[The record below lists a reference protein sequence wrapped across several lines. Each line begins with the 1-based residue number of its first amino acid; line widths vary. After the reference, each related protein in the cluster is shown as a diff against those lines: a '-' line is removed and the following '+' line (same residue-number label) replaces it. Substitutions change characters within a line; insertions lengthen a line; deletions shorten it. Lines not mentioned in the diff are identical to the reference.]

1 MIKEKI
7 IFESTLTGKIYDSL
21 TDALKAEKSEQTDS
35 SMLINKF
42 REVAREFREKLNNI
56 NMRYTELKHETIE
69 LHRKYDPILNSMAKV
84 LNSMGVDVSKI
95 DNTDS
100 EKYDT
105 VIHES
110 HPKARIV
117 KVHTSSF
124 RKSDFSQQL

>member
-21 TDALKAEKSEQTDS
+21 KTALEAEKSEQTDS
-35 SMLINKF
+35 SKLINKF

-56 NMRYTELKHETIE
+56 NMRYTELKHETAE
-69 LHRKYDPILNSMAKV
+69 LHRKYDPVLNSMAEA
-84 LNSMGVDVSKI
+84 LNSMGVDISKI

-100 EKYDT
+100 EKSDE
-105 VIHES
+105 IFPES
-110 HPKARIV
+110 HSKVRVV
-117 KVHTSSF
+117 KVHASSF

>member
-7 IFESTLTGKIYDSL
+7 IFESTITGKIYDSL
-21 TDALKAEKSEQTDS
+21 KTALEAEKSEQTDS
-35 SMLINKF
+35 SKLINKF

-56 NMRYTELKHETIE
+56 NMRYTDLKHETAE
-69 LHRKYDPILNSMAKV
+69 LHRKYDPVLNSMTKA

-100 EKYDT
+100 EKSDT
-105 VIHES
+105 LIHES

-117 KVHTSSF
+117 KVHASSF